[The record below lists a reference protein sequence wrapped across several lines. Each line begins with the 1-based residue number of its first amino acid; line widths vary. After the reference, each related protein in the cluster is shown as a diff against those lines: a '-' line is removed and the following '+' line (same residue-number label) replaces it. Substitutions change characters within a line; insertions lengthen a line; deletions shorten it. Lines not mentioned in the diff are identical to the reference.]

1 VSHAMAAMVH
11 VEQSMIMVIT
21 VQSATDKKF
30 AL

>member
-1 VSHAMAAMVH
+1 MAAMVH